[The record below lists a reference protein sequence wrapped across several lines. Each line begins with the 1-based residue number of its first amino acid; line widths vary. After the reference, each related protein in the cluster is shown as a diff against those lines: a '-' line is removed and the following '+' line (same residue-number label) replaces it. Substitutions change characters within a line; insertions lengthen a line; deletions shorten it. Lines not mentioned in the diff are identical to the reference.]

1 MSIRTA
7 VLVTLF
13 LAGIAFGSLS
23 LAIARRE
30 PAFSFAGELPMRAAA
45 ELIAGWSLLAVGLIA
60 WMRRRG
66 NGFGALL
73 VAASFG
79 WFLLEWNN
87 PGIDSALGFAIGL
100 TLYAVAP
107 PLVAHAALVYPRR
120 RLSRLER
127 LVLAAAYAAAI
138 LVLGL
143 GPALVFDP
151 ATALCMQCPS
161 NLFLI
166 GDSHSLYDALN
177 RIGVYT
183 GLAWSLAL
191 AVLLVVRVTRSSPAL
206 RRLLSPVLLPAAVY
220 LALVAWTFADSL
232 GRGALGNGPTARD
245 LWLAQ
250 AAALIALAAGVVWGW
265 VRARHRRTAVA
276 RLVVEVAASPGS
288 GGLRDKL
295 AQMLDDP
302 SVELAYPLA
311 DGRLVDA
318 LGRPLE
324 LEGQLTPLVRHGD
337 TVALLSHRP
346 DLLDDP
352 GVAEEVAAAARLAL
366 DNERLQAEVR
376 AQLEHL
382 RGSRT
387 RVIATGDAERRRLE
401 RDLHDGAQQRL
412 VGLSLQLGLT
422 RARLG
427 ADADAAVVARLEE
440 AQAELGAALAGL
452 REIGRGLFPALL
464 AEEGLAAALEALTE
478 EAPVE
483 IEIGALPEHLDAA
496 VAAAAYFVV
505 SEALK
510 RSRGI
515 PHRLAARTEEGQLV
529 IEVEADIAAGE
540 IVGLEDRVGA
550 AGGTL
555 QGTPD
560 ADGRVSIRVE
570 IPCAS

>member
-1 MSIRTA
+1 MSIRTIGIG
-7 VLVTLF
+7 TLF

-30 PAFSFAGELPMRAAA
+30 PAFSFAGELPTRAAA
-45 ELIAGWSLLAVGLIA
+45 ELIAGWSLLAAGLIA
-60 WMRRRG
+60 WMRRG

-87 PGIDSALGFAIGL
+87 PGIDSELGFAIGL
-100 TLYAVAP
+100 TLYTVAP
-107 PLVAHAALVYPRR
+107 PLVAHAALLYPRR

-127 LVLAAAYAAAI
+127 LMLAAAYTGAI

-151 ATALCMQCPS
+151 TGASSRRPS
-161 NLFLI
+161 NPLLI
-166 GDSHSLYDALN
+166 ESSHSLYDALN

-191 AVLLVVRVTRSSPAL
+191 AVLLLVRVTRSSSAL
-206 RRLLSPVLLPAAVY
+206 RRLLSPVLLPAAAY

-232 GRGALGNGPTARD
+232 GRGALGNGPIARD

-250 AAALIALAAGVVWGW
+250 AAALVALAAGVAWGW
-265 VRARHRRTAVA
+265 VGARHRRTAVA

-295 AQMLDDP
+295 ARMLDDP

-324 LEGQLTPLVRHGD
+324 LEGRLTPLVRHGD

-346 DLLDDP
+346 DVLDDP

-376 AQLEHL
+376 AQLDHL
-382 RGSRT
+382 RRSRT

-401 RDLHDGAQQRL
+401 RDLHDGAQQRM

-427 ADADAAVVARLEE
+427 ADADAAVVAQLEE

-452 REIGRGLFPALL
+452 REMGRGLFPALL
-464 AEEGLAAALEALTE
+464 AEEGLGAALEALTE

-515 PHRLAARTEEGQLV
+515 PHRLAVTAERNHLV
-529 IEVEADIAAGE
+529 VEVEADIPE
-540 IVGLEDRVGA
+540 DETVGLEDRVGA

-555 QGTPD
+555 QVAPSAD
-560 ADGRVSIRVE
+560 ARMSIRVE
-570 IPCAS
+570 IPCGS

>member
-1 MSIRTA
+1 MSVRTVGIGT
-7 VLVTLF
+7 VLM
-13 LAGIAFGSLS
+13 AGISFGVLS

-30 PAFSFAGELPMRAAA
+30 PAFSFAGELPTRAAA
-45 ELIAGWSLLAVGLIA
+45 ELIAGWSLLAIGLVA
-60 WMRRRG
+60 WMQRRG
-66 NGFGALL
+66 NAFGALL

-120 RLSRLER
+120 RLSRRER
-127 LVLAAAYAAAI
+127 LVLAAAYGGAI

-151 ATALCMQCPS
+151 ASASARRPS
-161 NLFLI
+161 NLLLI
-166 GDSHSLYDALN
+166 EGSHSLYDALN

-191 AVLLVVRVTRSSPAL
+191 AVLLVVRVIRSSPAL

-220 LALVAWTFADSL
+220 LALVAWTFADGL

-250 AAALIALAAGVVWGW
+250 AAALIALAGGVVWGW
-265 VRARHRRTAVA
+265 VRARDRRTAVA

-324 LEGQLTPLVRHGD
+324 LDGQLTPLIRNGE
-337 TVALLSHRP
+337 TIALLSHRP

-382 RGSRT
+382 RSSRT

-427 ADADAAVVARLEE
+427 ADADAAVVAQLEE

-452 REIGRGLFPALL
+452 REIGHGLFPTLL

-478 EAPVE
+478 EAPIE

-515 PHRLAARTEEGQLV
+515 PQRLAARTEEGQLV
-529 IEVEADIAAGE
+529 IEVEGDIAAGE
-540 IVGLEDRVGA
+540 IVGLVDRVGA

-555 QGTPD
+555 DVEHDP
-560 ADGRVSIRVE
+560 DGRVSIRAE
-570 IPCAS
+570 IPCGS

>member
-7 VLVTLF
+7 GIGTLF
-13 LAGIAFGSLS
+13 LAGIAFGLLS

-30 PAFSFAGELPMRAAA
+30 PAFSFAGELPTRAAA
-45 ELIAGWSLLAVGLIA
+45 ELIAGWSLLAVGLVA
-60 WMRRRG
+60 WMRRRDS
-66 NGFGALL
+66 GFGALL

-127 LVLAAAYAAAI
+127 LVLAAAYAGAI

-143 GPALVFDP
+143 GPALVFDS
-151 ATALCMQCPS
+151 ASASSRRPS
-161 NLFLI
+161 NLLLI
-166 GDSHSLYDALN
+166 ESSHSLYDALN
-177 RIGVYT
+177 RIGVYA
-183 GLAWSLAL
+183 GFAWSLAL
-191 AVLLVVRVTRSSPAL
+191 AVLVVVRVTRSSPAL
-206 RRLLSPVLLPAAVY
+206 RRLLCPVLLPAAVY
-220 LALVAWTFADSL
+220 LALVAWTFAYSL
-232 GRGALGNGPTARD
+232 GRGALGNGATARD

-250 AAALIALAAGVVWGW
+250 AAALVALAAGVGWGW

-276 RLVVEVAASPGS
+276 RLVVEVAASPGP

-295 AQMLDDP
+295 AQMLHDE
-302 SVELAYPLA
+302 SVELAFPLA
-311 DGRLVDA
+311 DGRLVDS
-318 LGRPLE
+318 LGRPHALD
-324 LEGQLTPLVRHGD
+324 GQLTPLIRNGE
-337 TVALLSHRP
+337 TIALLAHRP
-346 DLLDDP
+346 GLLDDP

-366 DNERLQAEVR
+366 DNERLQAELR

-382 RGSRT
+382 RSSRT

-412 VGLSLQLGLT
+412 VGLSMQLGLT

-427 ADADAAVVARLEE
+427 AAADAEVVAQLNE

-452 REIGRGLFPALL
+452 REIGHGLFPALL
-464 AEEGLAAALEALTE
+464 AEEGLGTALEALTE

-483 IEIGALPEHLDAA
+483 IEIGALPERLDAA
-496 VAAAAYFVV
+496 VGAAAYFVV

-510 RSRGI
+510 RSRNI
-515 PHRLAARTEEGQLV
+515 PHRLAVKAEGNQLV
-529 IEVEADIAAGE
+529 VEVEADIAERE
-540 IVGLEDRVGA
+540 ILELEDRVGA

-555 QGTPD
+555 QVVPS
-560 ADGRVSIRVE
+560 ADGRMSIRVE
-570 IPCAS
+570 IPCGS